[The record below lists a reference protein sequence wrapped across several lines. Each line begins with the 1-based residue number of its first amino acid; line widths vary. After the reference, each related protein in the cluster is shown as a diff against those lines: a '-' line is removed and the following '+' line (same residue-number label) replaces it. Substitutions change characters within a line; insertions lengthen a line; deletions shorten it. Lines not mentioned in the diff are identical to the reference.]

1 MCWNLYQDIYIIL
14 VRPRRGS
21 GGDVS
26 WERERTPRIILRS
39 GMEDCLS
46 RQIITMNYFFT
57 ILVQLRP
64 MWLVLVVYHL
74 PLPMIS
80 TSTHIF
86 HPVVVL
92 ITGENISGLV
102 WYMLLLLRI
111 FVKNIKP
118 WSRSPSS
125 RPVIWA
131 RKVPPWSRAV
141 SADSRRNTVG
151 PPTPP

>member
-1 MCWNLYQDIYIIL
+1 MCLNLYQDIYIL
-14 VRPRRGS
+14 YWRGS

-46 RQIITMNYFFT
+46 HHNELFFHHFGAN
-57 ILVQLRP
+57 P
-64 MWLVLVVYHL
+64 
-74 PLPMIS
+74 
-80 TSTHIF
+80 THVTGVGGVPSANDLHQHPRLSANIF
-86 HPVVVL
+86 HPLVVL

-141 SADSRRNTVG
+141 SADARRNTVG